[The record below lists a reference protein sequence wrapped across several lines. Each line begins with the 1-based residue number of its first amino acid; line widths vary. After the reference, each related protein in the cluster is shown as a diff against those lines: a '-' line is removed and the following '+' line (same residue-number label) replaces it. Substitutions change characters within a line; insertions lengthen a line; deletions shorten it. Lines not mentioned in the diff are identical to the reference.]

1 MSNIFFKDLNLSKEI
16 EKAISEMGFEEAT
29 PIQSLAIPY
38 ILQGKDIIGQA
49 QTGTGKTCAF
59 GIPAIEM
66 LDMTQKC
73 VQVLI
78 LCPTREL
85 AVQVSE
91 ELNAVSK
98 YTKGVHSLPI
108 YGGQSIDRQIMA
120 LKKNPQIIIG
130 TPGRVMDHMR
140 RRTLKLDGLKMI
152 ILDEA
157 DEMLNMGFREDIDT
171 ILEDLT
177 MDKQTLLFSA
187 TMPKGILEITSKY
200 QKNPIHLQTAH
211 KELTVPLIDQFYI
224 EVRESSKLELLTRL
238 IDANDINLGLV
249 FCNTKR
255 KVDETTANLQT
266 RGYSAESLHGDMKQS
281 ERDRVMAKFRK
292 GTIQILVATDVAARG
307 IDVNDIEAVFNYDIP
322 NDEEYYVHRIGRTGR
337 AGKKGISYSFIFGR
351 EIYKLRDIMRYT
363 KSEIIQI
370 HPPTVS
376 DITGRKIE
384 SAFDKVKAVLQEGS
398 YSKYNTYIEK
408 IMEETKDAESESDDK
423 YITSL
428 DIASALFMIAF
439 EEIEKLQYETEFDN
453 EFAKTSRIMTRIFIN
468 AGSGLGLQPSN
479 IVSGIA
485 SLASISGKM
494 IGSIDIYKDFSFVE
508 VPAEK
513 AELVIESMKTFTH
526 HGKNVSVELA
536 GARQAPKERS
546 GGGNNRGSYQ
556 PRSQGSNR
564 FNSSGSSSS
573 GSSRG
578 SSGSSSY
585 RGNSSG
591 SSSGSSSKSG
601 SSSGSSH
608 KSGSGSGNFSRNDSS
623 RTSSSRSESA
633 TSGPNRN
640 KRDNKD
646 YGKK

>member
-29 PIQSLAIPY
+29 PIQSLAIPQ

-91 ELNAVSK
+91 EINAVSK

-108 YGGQSIDRQIMA
+108 YGGQSIDRQILA
-120 LKKNPQIIIG
+120 LKKHPQIIIG

-177 MDKQTLLFSA
+177 MEKQTLLFSA
-187 TMPKGILEITSKY
+187 TMPKGILEITNKY

-307 IDVNDIEAVFNYDIP
+307 IDVNDIEAVFNFDIP

-363 KSEIIQI
+363 KSEITQI

-384 SAFDKVKAVLQEGS
+384 AAFDKVRAVLQEGS
-398 YSKYNTYIEK
+398 YSKYNAYIEK
-408 IMEETKDAESESDDK
+408 IMQETKGAEIESDDK

-439 EEIEKLQYETEFDN
+439 EEIEKLQQENEFDT
-453 EFAKTSRIMTRIFIN
+453 EFAKTARIMTRLFIN
-468 AGSGLGLQPSN
+468 AGSALGLQPSN

-485 SLASISGKM
+485 SLAGISGKT
-494 IGSIDIYKDFSFVE
+494 IGAIDIYKDFSFVE
-508 VPAEK
+508 IPAEK
-513 AELVIESMKTFTH
+513 ADSVIEAMKGFSH

-546 GGGNNRGSYQ
+546 GGNRGSYSGNSS
-556 PRSQGSNR
+556 RNQGSNR
-564 FNSSGSSSS
+564 FNSSG
-573 GSSRG
+573 GN
-578 SSGSSSY
+578 

-591 SSSGSSSKSG
+591 SSYG
-601 SSSGSSH
+601 SSSGSSSRSGSSSSSQR
-608 KSGSGSGNFSRNDSS
+608 SGSGGSGGSSSSNNSS
-623 RTSSSRSESA
+623 RSGSSRSESS

>member
-59 GIPAIEM
+59 GIPAIQM

-91 ELNAVSK
+91 EINAVSK

-177 MDKQTLLFSA
+177 MEKQTLLFSA
-187 TMPKGILEITSKY
+187 TMPKGILEITNKY
-200 QKNPIHLQTAH
+200 QNNPIHLQTAH

-384 SAFDKVKAVLQEGS
+384 SAFDKVRAVLQEGS
-398 YSKYNTYIEK
+398 YSKYNAYIEK

-494 IGSIDIYKDFSFVE
+494 IGAIDIYKDFSFVE

-513 AELVIESMKTFTH
+513 ADLVIESMQAFTH

-556 PRSQGSNR
+556 GRSSGSNR
-564 FNSSGSSSS
+564 FNSSGSSST
-573 GSSRG
+573 GSNRG

-591 SSSGSSSKSG
+591 SSSRSG

-608 KSGSGSGNFSRNDSS
+608 KPSSGSGNFSKNDSPRS
-623 RTSSSRSESA
+623 GSSRSDSA

>member
-59 GIPAIEM
+59 GIPAIQM

-91 ELNAVSK
+91 EINAVSK

-177 MDKQTLLFSA
+177 MEKQTLLFSA
-187 TMPKGILEITSKY
+187 TMPKGILEITNKY
-200 QKNPIHLQTAH
+200 QNNPIHLQTAH

-384 SAFDKVKAVLQEGS
+384 SAFDKVRAVLQEGS
-398 YSKYNTYIEK
+398 YSKYNAYIEK

-494 IGSIDIYKDFSFVE
+494 IGAIDIYKDFSFVE

-513 AELVIESMKTFTH
+513 ADLVIESMQAFTH

-556 PRSQGSNR
+556 GRSSSSNR

-573 GSSRG
+573 GSNRS

-591 SSSGSSSKSG
+591 SSSKSG
-601 SSSGSSH
+601 ASSGSSH
-608 KSGSGSGNFSRNDSS
+608 KPGSGSGNFSRNDSS
-623 RTSSSRSESA
+623 RSGSTRSESA

>member
-187 TMPKGILEITSKY
+187 TMPKGILEITNKY

-485 SLASISGKM
+485 SLAAISGKM
-494 IGSIDIYKDFSFVE
+494 IGAIDIYKDFSFVE

-573 GSSRG
+573 GSGRS

>member
-91 ELNAVSK
+91 EINAVSK

-187 TMPKGILEITSKY
+187 TMPKGILEITGKY

-266 RGYSAESLHGDMKQS
+266 RGYSVESLHGDMKQS

-384 SAFDKVKAVLQEGS
+384 SAFDKVRAVLQEGS

-408 IMEETKDAESESDDK
+408 IMEETKDAESESEDK
-423 YITSL
+423 YVTSL

-439 EEIEKLQYETEFDN
+439 EEIEKLQYGTEFDN

-468 AGSGLGLQPSN
+468 AGSALGLQPSN

-494 IGSIDIYKDFSFVE
+494 IGAIDIYKDFSFVE

-513 AELVIESMKTFTH
+513 AELVIESMKSFTH

-573 GSSRG
+573 GSNRG

-585 RGNSSG
+585 RGNPSGNSSRGG
-591 SSSGSSSKSG
+591 SSSGSSS
-601 SSSGSSH
+601 

-623 RTSSSRSESA
+623 RSSSSRSESA